1 MRHHCLTLSVCAT
14 LIVGLMADARACSIP
29 VFRFALERWQADFYE
44 VAVFHRGELT
54 GSELQHVDRLE
65 EAAVRN
71 GGSANFEVVRCDV
84 SGTVPPDLGKVLQSL
99 GDVPL
104 PQVVVRRPRE
114 GARQPELWRGRLSD
128 LDVARFVDSPAR
140 RELSRRLLGGDA
152 VVWLLV
158 RGSDAKVA
166 DALRQSLDSTLTR
179 LPEEMEL
186 PRGIGA
192 PGSEL
197 RSNVPLQLKF
207 SVLEVSRA
215 EATEDWLLRMLLGR
229 LPDELPPTDSC
240 VAPAFGRGRVLDVFA
255 SKDVADD
262 SIAELTHY
270 LCGACSC
277 QVKESNPGFDV
288 LTSLNWDE
296 QLFDP
301 DAERP
306 VIERPG
312 EITTDGEATLVEI
325 PLGSSESHALIK
337 KCGVIDPPPP
347 LVRLSTVLWTIG
359 GLFALAVV
367 LVASRR

>member
-71 GGSANFEVVRCDV
+71 GGAANFEVVRCDV

-166 DALRQSLDSTLTR
+166 DALRQSRLDADSLAGGDGVAARHRGSGVGTAFQRAASTEVL
-179 LPEEMEL
+179 
-186 PRGIGA
+186 GA
-192 PGSEL
+192 
-197 RSNVPLQLKF
+197 RSQ
-207 SVLEVSRA
+207 
-215 EATEDWLLRMLLGR
+215 
-229 LPDELPPTDSC
+229 SC
-240 VAPAFGRGRVLDVFA
+240 RGR
-255 SKDVADD
+255 
-262 SIAELTHY
+262 
-270 LCGACSC
+270 
-277 QVKESNPGFDV
+277 
-288 LTSLNWDE
+288 
-296 QLFDP
+296 
-301 DAERP
+301 
-306 VIERPG
+306 
-312 EITTDGEATLVEI
+312 
-325 PLGSSESHALIK
+325 
-337 KCGVIDPPPP
+337 
-347 LVRLSTVLWTIG
+347 
-359 GLFALAVV
+359 
-367 LVASRR
+367 

>member
-1 MRHHCLTLSVCAT
+1 MSQHCRTLSLVLA
-14 LIVGLMADARACSIP
+14 LIVGLMVDARACSIP

-44 VAVFHRGELT
+44 VAVFHRGELSE
-54 GSELQHVDRLE
+54 SELQHVDRLE
-65 EAAVRN
+65 EAAIRN

-84 SGTVPPDLGKVLQSL
+84 SGTLPPDLKDVFQSL

-104 PQVVVRRPRE
+104 PQVVVRHPRA
-114 GARQPELWRGRLSD
+114 GARQPELWRGKLFD
-128 LDVARFVDSPAR
+128 LEVTRFVNSPAR
-140 RELSRRLLGGDA
+140 RELSTRLLGGDA

-158 RGSDAKVA
+158 RGSDSKVA
-166 DALRQSLDSTLTR
+166 DALRATLDSTLAR

-197 RSNVPLQLKF
+197 RAAVPLELKF
-207 SVLEVSRA
+207 SVLEVSRSDA
-215 EATEDWLLRMLLGR
+215 AEDWLLRMLLGR

-240 VAPAFGRGRVLDVFA
+240 IAPAFGRARVLDVFTTP
-255 SKDVADD
+255 DVTGD
-262 SIAELTHY
+262 SIAELTQY

-301 DAERP
+301 DADRP
-306 VIERPG
+306 APATRG
-312 EITTDGEATLVEI
+312 DLTTDDEATLIEI
-325 PLGSSESHALIK
+325 PLGSSDSDAAIK

-347 LVRLSTVLWTIG
+347 LFRLSTVLLTLG
-359 GLFALAVV
+359 GLCALIVGVTAM
-367 LVASRR
+367 RR